1 MTKAI
6 ELNGV
11 SLKHALMLAPMA
23 GFSDRAMRLISK
35 RFGAEYTTTEMVSA
49 KAVVYG
55 DKKTAKL
62 ARIECDEAPAAV
74 QIFGSEPDVMKEAA
88 NIISSGAFGG
98 APPLAIDINM
108 GCPVPKIFKN
118 GEGSALMRSPSL
130 IEKIV
135 SAVKSGTSL
144 PVTVKLRLGVDEGS
158 VNVLECAKSAELAGA
173 QLVVIHGR
181 TRAQQYSGEARY
193 EEIKKV
199 KEALSIPV
207 IANGDITSAKKALD
221 VLKFT
226 GADGL
231 MIGRGA
237 IGNPFI
243 FEEIAAAISNK
254 SYTPP
259 SLSLRAETAL
269 MQLKL
274 AIEDKGEDL
283 AVREARGCIAQYFHS
298 FRGAAAFRARLNR
311 ATSYSEIS
319 DAVVILTQENEKV
332 SEEDF

>member
-1 MTKAI
+1 M
-6 ELNGV
+6 
-11 SLKHALMLAPMA
+11 
-23 GFSDRAMRLISK
+23 
-35 RFGAEYTTTEMVSA
+35 
-49 KAVVYG
+49 
-55 DKKTAKL
+55 
-62 ARIECDEAPAAV
+62 
-74 QIFGSEPDVMKEAA
+74 
-88 NIISSGAFGG
+88 
-98 APPLAIDINM
+98 
-108 GCPVPKIFKN
+108 
-118 GEGSALMRSPSL
+118 
-130 IEKIV
+130 
-135 SAVKSGTSL
+135 
-144 PVTVKLRLGVDEGS
+144 
-158 VNVLECAKSAELAGA
+158 
-173 QLVVIHGR
+173 
-181 TRAQQYSGEARY
+181 
-193 EEIKKV
+193 
-199 KEALSIPV
+199 
-207 IANGDITSAKKALD
+207 
-221 VLKFT
+221 LKFT

-319 DAVVILTQENEKV
+319 DAVGILTQENEKV